1 MNKKV
6 KSYTL
11 NISALVIIY
20 VILSL
25 LISTGTINSYI
36 SGIIITIGIA
46 VIMAVSLNLTTGL
59 LGQLALGHAG
69 FMSIGAYTAALITKA
84 MSETSFALSL
94 PVGLIAGG
102 LMAALFGLIIG
113 MRPQS
118 RLSKVPSARG
128 LKA

>member
-25 LISTGTINSYI
+25 LISTVTINSYI

-46 VIMAVSLNLTTGL
+46 
-59 LGQLALGHAG
+59 
-69 FMSIGAYTAALITKA
+69 
-84 MSETSFALSL
+84 
-94 PVGLIAGG
+94 
-102 LMAALFGLIIG
+102 
-113 MRPQS
+113 
-118 RLSKVPSARG
+118 PSSA
-128 LKA
+128 

>member
-59 LGQLALGHAG
+59 
-69 FMSIGAYTAALITKA
+69 
-84 MSETSFALSL
+84 
-94 PVGLIAGG
+94 
-102 LMAALFGLIIG
+102 
-113 MRPQS
+113 
-118 RLSKVPSARG
+118 
-128 LKA
+128 